1 MFVENQKVGVISI
14 LVMMSAFFI
23 DLQIFDEFNFLRYF
37 KNFGKNMQ
45 NHSY

>member
-1 MFVENQKVGVISI
+1 MFVENPKVVVISI
-14 LVMMSAFFI
+14 LVMMSAFFN